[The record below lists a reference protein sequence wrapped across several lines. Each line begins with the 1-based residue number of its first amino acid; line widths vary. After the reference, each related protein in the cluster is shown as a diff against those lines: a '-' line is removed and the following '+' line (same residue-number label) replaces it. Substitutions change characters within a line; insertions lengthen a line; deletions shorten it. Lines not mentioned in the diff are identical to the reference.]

1 VHPYNLAAKDAT
13 MQIDWLHFTPVS
25 ALIGGV
31 LLGAASALLFLNSG
45 RILGITGVL
54 EGLISPNP
62 NDTSWRFRFMLGLL
76 LAPPVAKLLFSP
88 EWLSLPKI
96 EASFTMVMVAGLLV
110 GVGTRL
116 GTGCTS
122 GHGICGL
129 GRLSARSL
137 AATLSFMFSG
147 FATVYVLRHVL

>member
-1 VHPYNLAAKDAT
+1 

-31 LLGAASALLFLNSG
+31 FLGAASALLFLNSG

-62 NDTSWRFRFMLGLL
+62 NDTSWRLRFMLGLL
-76 LAPPVAKLLFSP
+76 LAPPVAKLFFSP

-96 EASFTMVMVAGLLV
+96 EASFTMVIAAGLLV

-137 AATLSFMFSG
+137 VATLTFMLSG

>member
-1 VHPYNLAAKDAT
+1 

-25 ALIGGV
+25 ALIGCV

-62 NDTSWRFRFMLGLL
+62 SDTSWRLRFMLGLL
-76 LAPPVAKLLFSP
+76 LAPPVAKLFFSP

-96 EASFTMVMVAGLLV
+96 EASFTMVIVAGLLV

-129 GRLSARSL
+129 GRLSTRSL
-137 AATLSFMFSG
+137 VATLSFMLSG

>member
-1 VHPYNLAAKDAT
+1 

-31 LLGAASALLFLNSG
+31 FLGAASALLFLNSG

-62 NDTSWRFRFMLGLL
+62 NDTSWRLRFVLGLL
-76 LAPPVAKLLFSP
+76 LAPPVAKLFFSP
-88 EWLSLPKI
+88 EWPSLPKI
-96 EASFTMVMVAGLLV
+96 EASFTMIMVAGLLV

-137 AATLSFMFSG
+137 VATLSFMFSG

>member
-1 VHPYNLAAKDAT
+1 

-31 LLGAASALLFLNSG
+31 FLGAASALLFLNSG

-62 NDTSWRFRFMLGLL
+62 NDTSWRLRFMLGLL
-76 LAPPVAKLLFSP
+76 LAPPVAKLFFSP

-96 EASFTMVMVAGLLV
+96 EASFNMVMVAGLLV

-137 AATLSFMFSG
+137 VATLTFMLSG

>member
-1 VHPYNLAAKDAT
+1 

-62 NDTSWRFRFMLGLL
+62 NDTSWRLRFVLGLL
-76 LAPPVAKLLFSP
+76 LAPPVAKLFFSP
-88 EWLSLPKI
+88 VWPSLPKI
-96 EASFTMVMVAGLLV
+96 EATFTMIMVAGLLV

-137 AATLSFMFSG
+137 VATLSFMFSG

>member
-1 VHPYNLAAKDAT
+1 

-31 LLGAASALLFLNSG
+31 LLGAASAFLFLNSG
-45 RILGITGVL
+45 RILGITGIL
-54 EGLISPNP
+54 ESLLSPSP
-62 NDTSWRFRFMLGLL
+62 NDTSWRLRFMLGLL
-76 LAPPVAKLLFSP
+76 LAPPLAKLFFAP
-88 EWLSLPKI
+88 EWFSLPKI
-96 EASFTMVMVAGLLV
+96 EANFSTVMVAGLLV
-110 GVGTRL
+110 GLGTRL

-137 AATLSFMFSG
+137 VATLSFMFSG

>member
-1 VHPYNLAAKDAT
+1 

-62 NDTSWRFRFMLGLL
+62 NDTSWRLRFMLGLL
-76 LAPPVAKLLFSP
+76 LAPPVAKLFFSP

-96 EASFTMVMVAGLLV
+96 EASFTMVIVAGLLV

-129 GRLSARSL
+129 GRLSTRSL
-137 AATLSFMFSG
+137 VATLSFMLSG
-147 FATVYVLRHVL
+147 FATVYVLRHVW